1 MARASLPTILSLDR
15 YAGIMGINP
24 AHFNGAAANSLN
36 PAVFPINVGCKDVWY
51 QYAWQRFDVVS
62 REEIAEAIYD
72 AEKDIEAELG
82 YSPGPKWVTNEV
94 HSYPRPS
101 YRGAFGNGL
110 NVRGQMK
117 SIKARQGSKFI
128 QAGRR
133 GATLIGTATTGGAT
147 LVYSDPDG
155 DGFSELATITL
166 TTTVTDTCEID
177 VFFAGNAGA
186 KEWEVR
192 PLKSVAI
199 AGGTVTITLD
209 SWKLIDPDLWEFFP
223 TSTTEANG
231 SLINIST
238 TSNFVTSIDVYRIFT
253 DFTEVSAQFFW
264 ERDPVTNV
272 LVFCSSCGGTGC
284 ETCTLRTQDGC
295 IHVRNVQRGL
305 VVPAPASY
313 DSTDARWEGTN
324 WLDCREPDQ
333 VKIWYY
339 AGELDER
346 FLSGET
352 CQPLSDY
359 WAHTISWLATA
370 RTKRPFCSC
379 GGSLAKQEWLR
390 QDFSE
395 QGGATTF
402 ALDNDQLANP
412 FGTQRGAIMAWQR
425 VSKLNQKQFA
435 GFSI

>member
-1 MARASLPTILSLDR
+1 
-15 YAGIMGINP
+15 MGINP
-24 AHFNGAAANSLN
+24 AHFNGAAANSLS

-51 QYAWQRFDVVS
+51 QHAWQKFDVIS
-62 REEIAEAIYD
+62 REEIAEALYD

-94 HSYPRPS
+94 HRYPRPF

-133 GATLIGTATTGGAT
+133 GTTLIGTATTGGGT

-166 TTTVTDTCEID
+166 TTTLTDTQEIA
-177 VFFAGNAGA
+177 VFTAAKSAA

-192 PLKSVAI
+192 PLKSVSI
-199 AGGTVTITLD
+199 SGGSVTITLD
-209 SWKLIDPDLWEFFP
+209 SWKLIDPDLWEFYP
-223 TSTTEANG
+223 TSTTEESGN
-231 SLINIST
+231 LIDIST
-238 TSNFVTSIDVYRIFT
+238 TGNFVTSIDVYRIFT

-264 ERDPVTNV
+264 ERDPVTNT

-284 ETCTLRTQDGC
+284 ETCTLVTQDGC
-295 IHVRNVQRGL
+295 IHVRDVQRGL
-305 VVPAPASY
+305 VVPAPATY

-324 WLDCREPDQ
+324 WTDCREPDQ

-339 AGELDER
+339 GGELDER
-346 FLSGET
+346 FLSNET
-352 CQPLSDY
+352 NEPLSDY
-359 WAHTISWLATA
+359 WAHTIAWLATG
-370 RTKRPFCSC
+370 RMKRPFCNC
-379 GGSLAKQEWLR
+379 GGSQAKQEWLR
-390 QDFSE
+390 QDFARSGPDE
-395 QGGATTF
+395 TF
-402 ALDNDQLANP
+402 AIDADQLANP
-412 FGTQRGAIMAWQR
+412 FGTTRGAIMAWQR
-425 VSKLNQKQFA
+425 VSKLNHKQFSGVA
-435 GFSI
+435 I

>member
-1 MARASLPTILSLDR
+1 MARASLPTLLSLDR
-15 YAGIMGINP
+15 YAAIMGINP
-24 AHFNGAAANSLN
+24 AHFNGAAANSLS

-51 QYAWQRFDVVS
+51 QHAWQKFDVLS
-62 REEIAEAIYD
+62 REELAEAIYD

-94 HSYPRPS
+94 HPYPKPF
-101 YRGAFGNGL
+101 YRDAFGNGL
-110 NVRGQMK
+110 SVRGQMK

-133 GATLIGTATTGGAT
+133 GATLIGTATTAGGT

-166 TTTVTDTCEID
+166 TTTVTDTCEIG
-177 VFFAGNAGA
+177 VFTAAKSGA
-186 KEWEVR
+186 REWEVR

-199 AGGTVTITLD
+199 AGGSVTITLD
-209 SWKLIDPDLWEFFP
+209 SWKLIDPDLWEFYP

-231 SLINIST
+231 SLIDIST
-238 TSNFVTSIDVYRIFT
+238 TGNFVTSIDVYRIFT
-253 DFTEVSAQFFW
+253 DFTEVSAVFYW
-264 ERDPVTNV
+264 ERDPVANT
-272 LVFCSSCGGTGC
+272 LFFCSTCGGTGC
-284 ETCTLRTQDGC
+284 ETCTLVTQDGC

-305 VVPAPASY
+305 VVPVPASY
-313 DSTDARWEGTN
+313 DDDDARWEGAN
-324 WLDCREPDQ
+324 WIDCREPDQ

-370 RTKRPFCSC
+370 RTKRPFCAC
-379 GGSLAKQEWLR
+379 GGSVAKQEWLR
-390 QDFSE
+390 QDFARAGQDE
-395 QGGATTF
+395 TF
-402 ALDNDQLANP
+402 AIDADQLANP
-412 FGTQRGAIMAWQR
+412 FGTTRGAIMAWQR
-425 VSKLNQKQFA
+425 VSKLNQKQFSGVA
-435 GFSI
+435 I